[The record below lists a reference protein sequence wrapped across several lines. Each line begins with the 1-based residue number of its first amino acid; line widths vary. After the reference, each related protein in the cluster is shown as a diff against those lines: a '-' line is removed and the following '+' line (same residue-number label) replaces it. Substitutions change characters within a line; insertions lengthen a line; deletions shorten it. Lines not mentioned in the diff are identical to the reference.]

1 MPPTGRTDGACPLT
15 GESYS
20 LATNGGLRGSRSSA
34 NQPPRG
40 FSHFDRLPL
49 FLQIAIIADI
59 SWLLRSLPLANQ
71 PPRGFS
77 HLDSLPYFLQIVI
90 IADISWLLRSLPFVA
105 TSQAPKQSS
114 SFGAARWWSFK
125 DHIQPAKNYPN

>member
-20 LATNGGLRGSRSSA
+20 LATNGGLRGSRS
-34 NQPPRG
+34 
-40 FSHFDRLPL
+40 
-49 FLQIAIIADI
+49 
-59 SWLLRSLPLANQ
+59 LANQ